1 MDEVED
7 RENLK
12 RKRRFSFKQVVMIVR
27 DRVAAF
33 KMEGKRVH
41 DRFCMN
47 AKERK
52 REKIEYETRVT

>member
-12 RKRRFSFKQVVMIVR
+12 RKRRFSCKQVVMIVR

-47 AKERK
+47 AKEG
-52 REKIEYETRVT
+52 